1 MKVKLLSILRRRD
14 NWFFFSFC
22 IVVYR
27 RESAFYNHE
36 NISSLNEIMIICF
49 L

>member
-22 IVVYR
+22 IVYR